1 MPSVG
6 TLKRISRIRRRA
18 TPAVRQA
25 YENGEISAKRAD
37 LLLYLAAG
45 EQATQLEA
53 CLRQARAKECAN
65 RLVADT
71 IRTYLNSL
79 NGRRVDLHELG
90 QRIREALAF
99 AKTN

>member
-1 MPSVG
+1 MASPG

-37 LLLYLAAG
+37 LLLYLPAS

-53 CLRQARAKECAN
+53 QLEAARAREHKNKLA
-65 RLVADT
+65 ADA
-71 IRTYLNSL
+71 IRDYLNSL
-79 NGRRVDLHELG
+79 NGGRVDLQELG
-90 QRIREALAF
+90 QRIREALTF
-99 AKTN
+99 